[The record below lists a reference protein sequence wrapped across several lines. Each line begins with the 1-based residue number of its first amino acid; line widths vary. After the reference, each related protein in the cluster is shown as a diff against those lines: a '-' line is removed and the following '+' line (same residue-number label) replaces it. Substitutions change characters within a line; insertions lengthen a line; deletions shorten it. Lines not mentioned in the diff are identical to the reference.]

1 MSSVSFP
8 DVPRFEMLS
17 RLGEGG
23 MGVVYEAYDREYDA
37 KVALKVLRFSEH
49 GERIQKFKEEFRA
62 LQEIRHP
69 NLARFLELMEHDGR
83 WFFTMELVNGTN
95 FLDWIRPGSNA
106 EEYISGVLS
115 ELPTEKINAEAFIQA
130 KLSKKLTRQGVDT
143 LDKNRLLEGFVQLA
157 RGLLF
162 LHLANKVHRDIK
174 PSNILVDDS
183 GRVVVLDFGLST
195 EIGEVQRGELLGTPV
210 YMAPELAELGT
221 VGSAADWYSVGV
233 MLFEALTGQLPVSG
247 GMSEILKSKT
257 LQVAPAP
264 SLVDPSVDEM
274 WDFLCTCLMHFDPD
288 KRPGGKEILS
298 LLGSEQA
305 PSPAG
310 PKELDDTTLVG
321 RAAELA
327 RLRHAFNGLS
337 VKKSSTI
344 FVYGESGV
352 GKSELMGV
360 FGRSLSNTDTLL
372 LSGQCYQKESV
383 PYKAVDG
390 VVDALAAYLQ
400 TLEPT
405 EIAKMQLSD
414 MPLLVRA
421 FPVMRQVASF
431 RERTETENLHQHPM
445 VLRARVFLALRT
457 LLTRIAQTTKL
468 VLLIDDLQ
476 WADQDS
482 LDLLRALLLQPE
494 EPGML
499 LVASVRTPA
508 DLHFRRQLEEK
519 LEVIAPDIEKIDIG
533 VLDPIAAQELASRV
547 SEELGL
553 TNVTPEQIAKE
564 AEGHPFFIEV
574 LLRYCYTQGRHG
586 GHSLNE
592 ALTRHIEELSEPDR
606 VLLEFLSLAEKP
618 LPRDVAAKATGQT
631 LEQLRDCVD
640 SLQAEKL
647 VRGNGIRNTDTIAL
661 YHSRVRE
668 VAASLNLEVKKK
680 YYRSLA
686 SALEDGHS
694 SDLETLAR
702 YWLFAGESN
711 KAAMHFELA
720 ADDAVRTTAFKRA
733 SRLYREVIELRTKLG
748 SHDNSL
754 WTKLAGTLSNAGLG
768 SEAADAYGEAIQTAE
783 ANEIGDLKRIHA
795 EQLLQCGRVDE
806 GIVGLHE
813 VLHEEGFKVPKTNGQ
828 VLRNFLLGR
837 VKIRFRRGG
846 LRFREVDE
854 SDCDNDKLR
863 KLDALWAACV
873 GLLNIDPLPAL
884 GFHNRHLL
892 LALEVGEPI
901 RISRSLAFECGVLAS
916 NDSDPE
922 TIAEILDVAEELAK
936 KTGHSHTQAWSEMMR
951 AVVKYFLGDWHSTLE
966 HCGRA
971 SQFLSKCTGVS
982 WDERTVQLLGGW
994 SDLYLGNFT
1003 KVVREA
1009 PQHFTSS
1016 VQRGDLYSAIVTCSG
1031 LPNTAWLILDQPK
1044 EARRKADW
1052 GIARWSQ
1059 AGFHLQHLLDL
1070 FAQAQIDLYEGN
1082 AESAWRRIDGSW
1094 RSMKKAGLMQ
1104 LAFNRVLMYELRGRV
1119 ALAMAI
1125 HRPSSSGHF
1134 LKIVEKA
1141 GKQLAGEK
1149 HAWAQT
1155 MASLLGAQVCL
1166 LKEED
1171 MNWRELVA
1179 AQHAFEKCDMILYAQ
1194 ATSRVVARLSGNS
1207 PNSYFSDNGVV
1218 APDSFVR
1225 LFVPL
1230 MPA

>member
-83 WFFTMELVNGTN
+83 WFFTMELVNGTH

-106 EEYISGVLS
+106 EEYISGMLS

-400 TLEPT
+400 TLLPS
-405 EIAKMQLSD
+405 EISEMQLTD
-414 MPLLVRA
+414 IPLLVRA

-431 RERTETENLHQHPM
+431 RNRTDIETIHQHPM
-445 VLRARVFLALRT
+445 VLRARVFFSLRT
-457 LLTRIAQTTKL
+457 VLSRIAEKTTL
-468 VLLIDDLQ
+468 VVVVDDLQ

-482 LDLLRALLLQPE
+482 LDLLRALLQQPDQ
-494 EPGML
+494 PGMM

-508 DLHFRRQLEEK
+508 DPQFRRQLEER
-519 LEVIAPDIEKIDIG
+519 LEVIAPDIEKICIG
-533 VLDPIAAQELASRV
+533 VLDPIAAEELASRV

-606 VLLEFLSLAEKP
+606 ILLEYLSLAEKP

-631 LEQLRDCVD
+631 LEQLRDSVD
-640 SLQAEKL
+640 SLQSEKL

-668 VAASLNLEVKKK
+668 VAASINLEVKKK

-686 SALEDGHS
+686 TALEDGHS
-694 SDLETLAR
+694 SDLATLAR
-702 YWLFAGESN
+702 YWLFAGEKD
-711 KAAMHFELA
+711 KAATHFELA
-720 ADDAVRTTAFKRA
+720 ADDAVRTTAYKRA
-733 SRLYREVIELRTKLG
+733 SRLYRQVIELRSDVPSQALR
-748 SHDNSL
+748 L
-754 WTKLAGTLSNAGLG
+754 WEKLANALVSAGLG
-768 SEAADAYGEAIQTAE
+768 SEAADAFDQVASLVGGTKAVYFRQKA
-783 ANEIGDLKRIHA
+783 A
-795 EQLLQCGRVDE
+795 EQLLRCGRIDDGIEAMGPVLLANKLALPSSRGGVLRMFLRERFLLRFSSFAVPTSNPETVDE
-806 GIVGLHE
+806 HLADRMDTIWGVTVGL
-813 VLHEEGFKVPKTNGQ
+813 FN
-828 VLRNFLLGR
+828 
-837 VKIRFRRGG
+837 
-846 LRFREVDE
+846 VDQ
-854 SDCDNDKLR
+854 
-863 KLDALWAACV
+863 
-873 GLLNIDPLPAL
+873 
-884 GFHNRHLL
+884 L
-892 LALEVGEPI
+892 LALGLHAKHLRMALSSGDPV
-901 RISRSLAFECGVLAS
+901 RISRALALEAAGLAAVGRRKPEIEKLLNKSETLAVLTKSESAITWVATVRIAAAYLQGEWLECRRRLPECLLGLHACRTGMTWELESLGLIQRSVS
-916 NDSDPE
+916 
-922 TIAEILDVAEELAK
+922 V
-936 KTGHSHTQAWSEMMR
+936 
-951 AVVKYFLGDWHSTLE
+951 FLGDIESLAEQTNQ
-966 HCGRA
+966 
-971 SQFLSKCTGVS
+971 S
-982 WDERTVQLLGGW
+982 
-994 SDLYLGNFT
+994 LGNAQ
-1003 KVVREA
+1003 E
-1009 PQHFTSS
+1009 S
-1016 VQRGDLYSAIVTCSG
+1016 GNLYAELGACSG
-1031 LPNTAWLILDQPK
+1031 PSNVSFLFQGEPVR
-1044 EARRKADW
+1044 ARRLASEAID
-1052 GIARWSQ
+1052 AWSQ
-1059 AGFHLQHLLDL
+1059 TGFHLQHLLDL
-1070 FAQAQIDLYEGN
+1070 YAQTQIDLYEGKG
-1082 AESAWRRIDGSW
+1082 EFAWKRVSDKWPEAAS
-1094 RSMKKAGLMQ
+1094 SGLMKVGV
-1104 LAFNRVLMYELRGRV
+1104 NRVLLLELRART
-1119 ALAMAI
+1119 ALACMV
-1125 HRPSSSGHF
+1125 HSSNRKEREASRREAR
-1134 LKIVEKA
+1134 KIAKRLEREKM
-1141 GKQLAGEK
+1141 L
-1149 HAWAQT
+1149 WAR
-1155 MASLLGAQVCL
+1155 ALGVFLGAQAEEGNA
-1166 LKEED
+1166 KERYVE
-1171 MNWRELVA
+1171 A
-1179 AQHAFEKCDMILYAQ
+1179 ATLFSNCDMRLHQKIAVALSEGGKAEAIRALKTEAIVDPAKCLRLYY
-1194 ATSRVVARLSGNS
+1194 SRDAE
-1207 PNSYFSDNGVV
+1207 
-1218 APDSFVR
+1218 
-1225 LFVPL
+1225 
-1230 MPA
+1230 